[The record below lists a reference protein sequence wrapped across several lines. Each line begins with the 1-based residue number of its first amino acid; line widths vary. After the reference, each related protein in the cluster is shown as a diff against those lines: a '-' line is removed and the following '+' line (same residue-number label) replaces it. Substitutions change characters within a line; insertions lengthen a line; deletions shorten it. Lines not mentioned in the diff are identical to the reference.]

1 MHAVRRDPRECLQ
14 LCRVLWQSLCPPP
27 LRLLGAIG
35 SVFLLLWG
43 ECCLPTLAVAA
54 TDEAEVAY
62 AKGILEYDQGDY
74 LKALDYF
81 RTTIAATPKNANAQF
96 YLGLTLNR
104 LGEFA
109 EAIPALE
116 TALQLDPTMQPVH
129 YNLGLAYFQ
138 DNRYEDA
145 LKQLRLAEQFDPK
158 NAAVQ
163 FYQGYASY
171 QLQRYEQVPPYMDR
185 ALALDPSLKQVVPY
199 YRGLAFY
206 ELGRDSDAENALQT
220 ALVLDPTSTLGRN
233 AERYLNVIKQR
244 AGERRQFQV
253 QGMVGFQFDDNVI
266 LEPNDL
272 EVSKQAD
279 GRAVI
284 TVDGKWLPV
293 RTSQWQLGVEYQF
306 FQTAH
311 FNLND
316 FDIQNH
322 TLGLFSRYALK
333 PVTLGL
339 TANYAYTLRDN
350 NSFAGIFTVEPSA
363 TIPQASDFFAVVS
376 LRYRLEDF
384 FEDLPAGQK
393 SAERD
398 RDGWNMRGGFQ
409 QYFTFNQKRSYV
421 RLSYYFDASRNDG
434 TDWEYNGH
442 EVGLSLATPLWAGI
456 SVNVDGTYNR
466 RDYLHRHSFDRDP
479 LAVLTAADTRARE
492 DNRWTGAV
500 MFSRPLGASFT
511 LSAGYAHISNSSNLA
526 FFDYRRNI
534 VTLALT
540 GRY

>member
-1 MHAVRRDPRECLQ
+1 M
-14 LCRVLWQSLCPPP
+14 
-27 LRLLGAIG
+27 
-35 SVFLLLWG
+35 
-43 ECCLPTLAVAA
+43 AA

-62 AKGILEYDQGDY
+62 AKGILEYGKGEY
-74 LKALDYF
+74 LNALDHF
-81 RTTIAATPKNANAQF
+81 RTTVAATPQNANAQF

-138 DNRYEDA
+138 ASRYEDA

-163 FYQGYASY
+163 FYQGYAYY
-171 QLQRYEQVPPYMDR
+171 QLQRYEQVPPSMDR

-206 ELGRDSDAENALQT
+206 ELGRDSDAEDALKT
-220 ALVLDPTSTLGRN
+220 AIALDPTSIMGRN
-233 AERYLNVIKQR
+233 AERYLDVIKQR
-244 AGERRQFQV
+244 AGERREFQV
-253 QGMVGFQFDDNVI
+253 QGTVGFQFDDNVI

-272 EVSKQAD
+272 EISNQAD

-284 TVDGKWLPV
+284 TVDGKWLPL
-293 RTSQWQLGVEYQF
+293 RTPQWQLGVEYQF
-306 FQTAH
+306 FQSLH
-311 FNLND
+311 FDLND

-322 TLGLFSRYALK
+322 TIGLSSRYALH
-333 PVTLGL
+333 PVTLNL
-339 TANYAYTLRDN
+339 TTNYSYTLRDN
-350 NSFAGIFTVEPSA
+350 NSFAGIFAVEPSA
-363 TIPQASDFFAVVS
+363 TIPQAPHLFAVVS

-384 FEDLPAGQK
+384 FEDLPAGQDP
-393 SAERD
+393 AIRD
-398 RDGWNMRGGFQ
+398 RDGWNIRGGFQ
-409 QYFTFNQKRSYV
+409 QYLTFNQKRSYL
-421 RLSYYFDASRNDG
+421 RLSYYFDSSRHDG
-434 TDWEYNGH
+434 TDWEYDGH
-442 EVGLSLATPLWAGI
+442 ELGLALVTPLWAGI
-456 SVNVDGTYNR
+456 TLNVDGTYNR
-466 RDYLHRHSFDRDP
+466 RDYLHRHSFDTDP
-479 LAVLTAADTRARE
+479 LAVLNGTDRRTRKDDRF
-492 DNRWTGAV
+492 TGAV
-500 MFSRPLGASFT
+500 MLSRPLGSYLT
-511 LSAGYAHISNSSNLA
+511 LSAGYAHISNGSNLA